1 MRLCEKKEGRPA
13 APPSP
18 LGCAPGALGERGSR
32 RSGVASKTAL
42 WRPPLWRA
50 AGERR
55 IPTAPLNKRF
65 PGAARGSIGAARGS
79 PGAAS
84 SLALPPGVAGHPA
97 LKESRRYCKEL
108 LAAVSFCP
116 LRRRGSVRGGSRRT
130 TRQSGRVAGWARG
143 GRRNTGGRAGLRP
156 FAAGQGAAGI
166 AAVRRFFAGA
176 GLAFL

>member
-1 MRLCEKKEGRPA
+1 MRLREKKEGTAGQHR
-13 APPSP
+13 PSP

-32 RSGVASKTAL
+32 RSGVASKTA
-42 WRPPLWRA
+42 PL
-50 AGERR
+50 AGGR
-55 IPTAPLNKRF
+55 
-65 PGAARGSIGAARGS
+65 GAADSHGALRQAFSRRCKGSLGAVRGS

-97 LKESRRYCKEL
+97 LKEPRRYHKEQ
-108 LAAVSFCP
+108 LAAVIFCP
-116 LRRRGSVRGGSRRT
+116 PHCTGKDARAAPLARLPVRA
-130 TRQSGRVAGWARG
+130 AGWLG
-143 GRRNTGGRAGLRP
+143 GQGGTAEPAAGPGLRP